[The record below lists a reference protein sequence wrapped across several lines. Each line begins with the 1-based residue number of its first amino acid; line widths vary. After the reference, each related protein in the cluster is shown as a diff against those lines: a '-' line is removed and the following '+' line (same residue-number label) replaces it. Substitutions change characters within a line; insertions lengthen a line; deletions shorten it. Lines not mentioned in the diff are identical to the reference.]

1 MIQHLLKST
10 DYLYYRLKELL
21 EKIMQ
26 KKSKR
31 FLFKSLFTKCW
42 NEKFNVLIDGK
53 SFFDWP
59 VKNRDEAYEKIIE
72 TNDYTT
78 GNILVYEYFSNNYKL
93 IAIYLSKQ
101 IELEDPDLKQQVN
114 FIGKLEGQDNGTRMF
129 FITEKSQEA
138 TCEFSEKSVSII

>member
-1 MIQHLLKST
+1 
-10 DYLYYRLKELL
+10 
-21 EKIMQ
+21 MQ

-114 FIGKLEGQDNGTRMF
+114 FIGKLKGKDNGPRLF